1 MPISPPPSL
10 RKKSPWDFLSQLA
23 VVGPEL
29 EGPGLIQEALGKAG
43 SSGGSANTRLGQL
56 AAAEKNVLE
65 NLGSLALSK
74 VDDETRPFIE
84 HMLKLA
90 GDVRKATMMTPSHV
104 KMGHPE
110 TIKTVEDALR
120 LAATKQEKPSMLNYL
135 RRVNNHL
142 MDVLHQLQ
150 QSTTNLQ
157 SDLTKSYEQRLF
169 DKVRSEDLTPEQA
182 WRLMQEHKGPPV
194 AAGKA
199 AEAEVPK
206 VVEQGAGPGSVI
218 RRRAG
223 EEKMV
228 KETPKPAA
236 PKAPKAASAA
246 PKKAPVPNPEDLV
259 IDEDEAEAYLK
270 EMMKK

>member
-1 MPISPPPSL
+1 
-10 RKKSPWDFLSQLA
+10 
-23 VVGPEL
+23 
-29 EGPGLIQEALGKAG
+29 
-43 SSGGSANTRLGQL
+43 
-56 AAAEKNVLE
+56 
-65 NLGSLALSK
+65 
-74 VDDETRPFIE
+74 
-84 HMLKLA
+84 MLKLA
-90 GDVRKATMMTPSHV
+90 GDVRKATMQTPTEV
-104 KMGHPE
+104 KIGHPE

-150 QSTTNLQ
+150 RSTTSLKE
-157 SDLTKSYEQRLF
+157 DLTKTFEQRLY
-169 DKVRSEDLTPEQA
+169 DKVRSGDLTPEQA
-182 WRLMQEHKGPPV
+182 MTILQQHKGPPAV
-194 AAGKA
+194 VEKGAAKATEAPAA
-199 AEAEVPK
+199 AEAPR